1 VVDQGSLFE
10 AAPAAA
16 GELYFAVLP
25 TADATARIAQAGEQ
39 LRSEHGLAG
48 RLRTGNFHISVA
60 GVGAMASVPPS
71 QLQAVL
77 DAAGSVELPAF
88 PVILDRALTFAG
100 SLPLVLQASRGLD
113 AVPALGRA
121 LQLAV
126 AKVLKLRLELSST
139 PHLTVLYSNKAL
151 VARAIE
157 PVRWTATEFVLVR
170 NHPGES
176 RLDIRGRFP
185 LRG

>member
-1 VVDQGSLFE
+1 VTEQGSLFE
-10 AAPAAA
+10 APPAAA
-16 GELYFAVLP
+16 GELYFAILP
-25 TADATARIAQAGEQ
+25 TADAAARIGQAGEQ

-60 GVGAMASVPPS
+60 GVGAVASVPPS
-71 QLQAVL
+71 QLQAVME
-77 DAAGSVELPAF
+77 AASSVALPAF
-88 PVILDRALTFAG
+88 PVVLDRALTFTG
-100 SLPLVLQASRGLD
+100 SFPLVLQASQGLD

-121 LQLAV
+121 LQAAV
-126 AKVLKLRLELSST
+126 AKVLKLRLELSSA

-151 VARAIE
+151 AARPIE
-157 PVRWTATEFVLVR
+157 PVRWAVADFVLVR

-176 RLDIRGRFP
+176 RLDILGRFP

>member
-1 VVDQGSLFE
+1 MVEQGSLFDT
-10 AAPAAA
+10 APVAA
-16 GELYFAVLP
+16 GELYFALLP
-25 TADATARIAQAGEQ
+25 TADAATRIGRTGEQ
-39 LRSEHGLAG
+39 LRREHSLAG
-48 RLRTGNFHISVA
+48 RLRTDNFHISVA
-60 GVGAMASVPPS
+60 GVGAVASVPPS

-77 DAAGSVELPAF
+77 RAASGVELPAF

-100 SLPLVLQASRGLD
+100 SLPLVLQASQGVD

-126 AKVLKLRLELSST
+126 AKVLKLRLELSSA

-151 VARAIE
+151 AARAIE
-157 PVRWTATEFVLVR
+157 PVQWRATEFALVR

-176 RLDIRGRFP
+176 RLEVLGRFP